1 MLRDSTAVMRMR
13 PGAIPL
19 PMITTR
25 KSIHGLLFPYM
36 VMGLRLA
43 ALWAAGAPPIIITSN
58 SYH

>member
-1 MLRDSTAVMRMR
+1 MLRDSTAVVRTC

-25 KSIHGLLFPYM
+25 KSMVM

-43 ALWAAGAPPIIITSN
+43 ALWAAGAPLIIITSN